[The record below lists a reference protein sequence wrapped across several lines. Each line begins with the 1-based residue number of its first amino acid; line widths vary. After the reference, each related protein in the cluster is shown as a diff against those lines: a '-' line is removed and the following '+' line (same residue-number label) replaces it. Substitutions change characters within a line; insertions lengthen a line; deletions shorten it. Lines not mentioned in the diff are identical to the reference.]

1 MRPMQKALNLEWG
14 ANLTRETTGNLPI
27 LNLIVDTSSTTGFR
41 DIAAWQQVSVEKA

>member
-27 LNLIVDTSSTTGFR
+27 LNLIADNSSITGFR
-41 DIAAWQQVSVEKA
+41 DIGVTQQVSVKKA